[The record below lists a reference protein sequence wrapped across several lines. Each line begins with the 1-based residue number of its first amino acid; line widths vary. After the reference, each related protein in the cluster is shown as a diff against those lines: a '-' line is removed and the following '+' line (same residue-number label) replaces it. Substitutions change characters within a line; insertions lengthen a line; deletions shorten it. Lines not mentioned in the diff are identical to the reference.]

1 MDWMMNRQ
9 RVDRHTKPQMVRPL
23 GKRPQH
29 NIRCREKR
37 KTRLTV
43 DLRDPEAPKAE
54 TVGQLRLLQE
64 FIQTNMRRSS
74 RRTLNLSK
82 KTEFHRSNVSFS
94 SDRERGNLTRSVDLT
109 VRAAALAADL

>member
-1 MDWMMNRQ
+1 
-9 RVDRHTKPQMVRPL
+9 MVRPL
-23 GKRPQH
+23 GNGPQH

-54 TVGQLRLLQE
+54 TVGQFRLLQK
-64 FIQTNMRRSS
+64 FIETNMRRSS

-94 SDRERGNLTRSVDLT
+94 AIEKEGISLRSVDLT
-109 VRAAALAADL
+109 VRAVALAADL